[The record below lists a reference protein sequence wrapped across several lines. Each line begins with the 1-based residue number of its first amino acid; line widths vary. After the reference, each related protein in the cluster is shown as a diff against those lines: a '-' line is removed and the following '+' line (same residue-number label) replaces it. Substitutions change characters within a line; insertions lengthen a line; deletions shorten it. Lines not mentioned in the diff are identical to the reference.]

1 MSKDYLDKR
10 EDHQKQ
16 NTEKIE
22 ATNPLDDS
30 NPPLEKSKDLL
41 EFEWERKQWKEQTR
55 YLYRP
60 RIRWW

>member
-16 NTEKIE
+16 NIEKIE
-22 ATNPLDDS
+22 ATHPSDDS

-41 EFEWERKQWKEQTR
+41 
-55 YLYRP
+55 
-60 RIRWW
+60 